1 MADNNT
7 LCPGGSNS
15 TLAQSNA
22 TPECP
27 TNTNLAT
34 TAVYN
39 TISTAATVAINNT
52 IYNDYASC
60 QQQYQLPYQQ
70 LPYQQQYCYQ
80 YCGYNQQQYGYPQQ
94 YPFMEYQPPPPMQPS
109 KLDVNAAAFHPLCGD
124 TSINSKDTTKTETTA
139 NTTFNHST
147 NSDVS
152 SINHNSE
159 GMKVE
164 INVDKEEGG
173 SGKHIQLPPP
183 VHVPQ
188 EAIMSSKLRKSKYN
202 NTEKK
207 NARRQEEKD
216 NRDKQLYKAE
226 KSQRRKDKKKKEACV
241 KREAEKARKRAQFIK
256 KAEEARIER
265 DAINGVL
272 IEGMNLA
279 LATKGG
285 TFYEDDDMSSLDSR
299 SDDGLSLSDSSGDN
313 GSLSTSESNKG
324 VKPMRGGGGS
334 DDSDDS
340 EIQVISPKKKRK

>member
-22 TPECP
+22 IPERP
-27 TNTNLAT
+27 TNTNTAT

-39 TISTAATVAINNT
+39 TISTAATATINNT
-52 IYNDYASC
+52 IYNDYASYGQQSYVC

-70 LPYQQQYCYQ
+70 LPYQQLPYQQLPYQQVPYQQVPYCYQ
-80 YCGYNQQQYGYPQQ
+80 YCGYNQQQY
-94 YPFMEYQPPPPMQPS
+94 PFMEYQPPPPPMQPS

-164 INVDKEEGG
+164 IINVDKEEGG

-188 EAIMSSKLRKSKYN
+188 EAIIARKSRYQMRY
-202 NTEKK
+202 T
-207 NARRQEEKD
+207 R
-216 NRDKQLYKAE
+216 L
-226 KSQRRKDKKKKEACV
+226 
-241 KREAEKARKRAQFIK
+241 
-256 KAEEARIER
+256 
-265 DAINGVL
+265 
-272 IEGMNLA
+272 
-279 LATKGG
+279 
-285 TFYEDDDMSSLDSR
+285 
-299 SDDGLSLSDSSGDN
+299 
-313 GSLSTSESNKG
+313 
-324 VKPMRGGGGS
+324 MRGNQPS
-334 DDSDDS
+334 VPS
-340 EIQVISPKKKRK
+340 IFY